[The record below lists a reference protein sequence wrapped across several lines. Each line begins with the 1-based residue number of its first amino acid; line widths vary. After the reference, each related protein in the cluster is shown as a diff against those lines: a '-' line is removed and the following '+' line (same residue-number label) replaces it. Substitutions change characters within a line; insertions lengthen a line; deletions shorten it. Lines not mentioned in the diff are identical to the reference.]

1 VAFAGERG
9 AEFPGCMQCRFNSG
23 AIEKTLFMPSQ
34 LSGDLQKNFFV
45 TPQLSGDQQKNFFV
59 TPQLSSGA

>member
-1 VAFAGERG
+1 VIGAFAGELG

-23 AIEKTLFMPSQ
+23 AIEKNLFMPSQ

-45 TPQLSGDQQKNFFV
+45 TPQLS
-59 TPQLSSGA
+59 SGA